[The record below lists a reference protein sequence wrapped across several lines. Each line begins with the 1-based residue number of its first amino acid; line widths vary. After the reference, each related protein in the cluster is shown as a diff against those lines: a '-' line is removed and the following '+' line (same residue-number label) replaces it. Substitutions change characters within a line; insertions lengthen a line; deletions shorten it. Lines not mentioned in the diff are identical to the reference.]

1 MPDELLVLGSS
12 YAAPT
17 KRRFTAAYALTVAG
31 KLFLLD
37 CGAPV
42 SSLLYQY
49 ELDPLDVRAIFLSH
63 WHMDHV
69 AGLGLFLTQNDL
81 LKRVGPLRIYG
92 PRGTRGKIRRLL
104 TDSFELPNELSYP
117 LKITNI
123 KSKKTYKEALIR
135 VNYFETRHLDAPRY
149 KTRFGNKAVAYGL
162 VVTGPGWRLVYSGDV
177 GSPNDLAAHVANC
190 DLLIHELT
198 HVDPKEVADFAETT
212 QVPHLLVSHL
222 RPGFDETPEK
232 VSEIFANHYSGRLT
246 IAEDGVKVQ
255 LNKAVEQ
262 AELS

>member
-17 KRRFTAAYALTVAG
+17 KRRFTSAYALTVAG

-49 ELDPLDVRAIFLSH
+49 GLDPLDVRAVFLSH

-81 LKRVGPLRIYG
+81 LKRPAPLRIYG

-117 LKITNI
+117 LKISNI
-123 KSKKTYKEALIR
+123 KSKKKYKEALIR
-135 VNYFETRHLDAPRY
+135 VDYFRTRHLEAPRY
-149 KTRFGNKAVAYGL
+149 KTRFGSKAAAYGL
-162 VVTGPGWRLVYSGDV
+162 AIAGPGWRLVYSGDV
-177 GSPNDLAAHVANC
+177 GSPNDLAPHVANC
-190 DLLIHELT
+190 DLLIHELS
-198 HVDPKEVADFAETT
+198 HAHPEELADFAETT
-212 QVPHLLVSHL
+212 QVPHLLLSHL
-222 RPGFDETPEK
+222 GPEYGEAPEK
-232 VSEIFANHYSGRLT
+232 ILDLFAGRYSGRLT
-246 IAEDGVKVQ
+246 IAEDGLKVP
-255 LNKAVEQ
+255 LNKAVE
-262 AELS
+262 

>member
-12 YAAPT
+12 YGVPT

-49 ELDPLDVRAIFLSH
+49 DLDPLDVQAIFISH

-69 AGLGLFLTQNDL
+69 AGLGLFLTQNHL
-81 LKRVGPLRIYG
+81 LNRVGPLRIYG

-104 TDSFELPNELSYP
+104 TDSFLLPAELSYP
-117 LKITNI
+117 LKITNVRT
-123 KSKKTYKEALIR
+123 KKRYKEALIR
-135 VNYFETRHLDAPRY
+135 VNYFKTQHLEEPKY
-149 KTRFGNKAVAYGL
+149 KTRFGNKATAFGL

-177 GSPNDLAAHVANC
+177 GSSNDLAPHVTNC
-190 DLLIHELT
+190 DLLIHGLSHSHPE
-198 HVDPKEVADFAETT
+198 EVATFAETT
-212 QVPHLLVSHL
+212 HVPQLLVSHL
-222 RPGFDETPEK
+222 GPDFDEAPEK
-232 VSEIFANHYSGRLT
+232 ISGIFADHYSGRLT
-246 IAEDGVKVQ
+246 IAEDGTRVQ
-255 LNKAVEQ
+255 LSSPAD
-262 AELS
+262 